1 MPFLARKNLTAA
13 IREPHETE
21 YRRKL
26 RMALSDPT
34 VSETQKVEIRKRL
47 AQMEA
52 PAEGATDRR
61 SR

>member
-1 MPFLARKNLTAA
+1 MPILSRKNVPAS
-13 IREPHETE
+13 IREPHESE

-34 VSETQKVEIRKRL
+34 VSETQKAEIRKRL
-47 AQMEA
+47 TQLET
-52 PAEGATDRR
+52 PAEGATNRR